1 MTAVVLLMMKTP
13 VLRMYQQSQGDTDE
27 EVEMQHN
34 DHDVIIDHEKL
45 PYQEFGL
52 INENKAAR
60 LMVRLSVSESNF
72 SMVCKLPFSRFY

>member
-1 MTAVVLLMMKTP
+1 MLKVFSIIQAALILLPMTAVVLLMMKTP

-34 DHDVIIDHEKL
+34 DHDVIIDHEQL

-52 INENKAAR
+52 NDN
-60 LMVRLSVSESNF
+60 
-72 SMVCKLPFSRFY
+72 